1 MIFEESSKMSDE
13 SMAFEFKS
21 DDNFRK
27 LPDESTLNKSDFS
40 PSFLNFSQT
49 TQSINQSST

>member
-1 MIFEESSKMSDE
+1 MIFEENIKMSDE
-13 SMAFEFKS
+13 SMVFEFKS

-27 LPDESTLNKSDFS
+27 LPDELTLNKSDFS